1 MNTITIAIADDVAEG
16 LEQLRKDQ
24 EPALE
29 LETLANTA
37 IREYLIQR
45 GYLPSHRVLRITPA
59 QRPLRITP
67 FDRDDVP
74 TDLSVEHDKYLAEWP
89 E

>member
-1 MNTITIAIADDVAEG
+1 MNTITVAIADDVAEG

-59 QRPLRITP
+59 KKGSGLH
-67 FDRDDVP
+67 DV
-74 TDLSVEHDKYLAEWP
+74 SVEHDRYLAE
-89 E
+89 